1 MSEPELNISEKYVGE
16 KDEQGIPNGKGV
28 LTTRDNNDNSICK
41 IEEGIWKNGFLV
53 EGSETTYL
61 LDNDRNFIKKEIGK
75 WKYREEDNHCDE
87 FISGEGEELYYRT
100 EKDLKNNNFFGYVRG
115 IFDDGSLI
123 EGEILNPSMIDYS
136 DEPGIKK
143 IIYNKRVGN
152 KKTTDGLTNVV
163 RHGKIFYEVLDNI
176 DSNRPEGQGVEYEG
190 EIDFDQPHGKGTM
203 TFEDG
208 SKKSGTWHEGHIDLE

>member
-1 MSEPELNISEKYVGE
+1 MSKSKPDYNEKYVGE
-16 KDEQGIPNGKGV
+16 KDEQGLPNGKGV

-87 FISGEGEELYYRT
+87 FISGKGEELYYRT
-100 EKDLKNNNFFGYVRG
+100 EEDLKNNNFFGYVRG

-136 DEPGIKK
+136 YEPGIKK
-143 IIYNKRVGN
+143 IIYNKRVVN
-152 KKTTDGLTNVV
+152 KKAIGGLTNIV
-163 RHGKIFYEVLDNI
+163 RYGKIFYEVLDNI

-203 TFEDG
+203 TFENG
-208 SKKSGTWHEGHIDLE
+208 SKKSGTWNQGNIDLE

>member
-1 MSEPELNISEKYVGE
+1 MSKSKPNYNEKYVGD
-16 KDEQGIPNGKGV
+16 KDEQGLPNGKGI
-28 LTTRDNNDNSICK
+28 LTIKYNNDNSIFK

-61 LDNDRNFIKKEIGK
+61 LDTDRNFIKKEIGK

-100 EKDLKNNNFFGYVRG
+100 EEDLKNNNFFGYVRG

-136 DEPGIKK
+136 EEPGIKK
-143 IIYNKRVGN
+143 IIYNKRVIN
-152 KKTTDGLTNVV
+152 KKTTDGSTNIV
-163 RHGKIFYEVLDNI
+163 RYGKIFYEVSDNI
-176 DSNRPEGQGVEYEG
+176 DSNRLEGQGVEYEG

-208 SKKSGTWHEGHIDLE
+208 SKKSGTWL

>member
-1 MSEPELNISEKYVGE
+1 MSKSKPNYNEKYVGD
-16 KDEQGIPNGKGV
+16 KDEQGLPNGKGI
-28 LTTRDNNDNSICK
+28 LTIKYNNDNSIFK

-61 LDNDRNFIKKEIGK
+61 LDTDRNFIKKEIGK

-100 EKDLKNNNFFGYVRG
+100 EEDLKNNNFFGYVRG

-136 DEPGIKK
+136 EEPGIKK
-143 IIYNKRVGN
+143 IIYNKRVIN
-152 KKTTDGLTNVV
+152 KKTTDGSTNIV
-163 RHGKIFYEVLDNI
+163 RYGKIFYEVSDNI
-176 DSNRPEGQGVEYEG
+176 DSNRLEGQGVEYEG

-208 SKKSGTWHEGHIDLE
+208 SKKSGTWFEGSIDL

>member
-1 MSEPELNISEKYVGE
+1 MSKSKPNYNEKYVGD
-16 KDEQGIPNGKGV
+16 KDEQGLPNGKGI
-28 LTTRDNNDNSICK
+28 LTIKYNNDNSIFK

-61 LDNDRNFIKKEIGK
+61 LDTDRNFIKKEIGK

-100 EKDLKNNNFFGYVRG
+100 EEDLKNNNFFGYVKG

-136 DEPGIKK
+136 EEPGIKK
-143 IIYNKRVGN
+143 IIYNKRVIN
-152 KKTTDGLTNVV
+152 KKTTDGSTNIV
-163 RHGKIFYEVLDNI
+163 RYGKIFYEVLDNI

-208 SKKSGTWHEGHIDLE
+208 SKKSGTWFEGSIDL

>member
-1 MSEPELNISEKYVGE
+1 MSKSKPNYNEKYVGD
-16 KDEQGIPNGKGV
+16 KDEQGLPNGKGI
-28 LTTRDNNDNSICK
+28 LTIKYNNDNSIFK

-61 LDNDRNFIKKEIGK
+61 LDTDRNFIKKEIGK

-100 EKDLKNNNFFGYVRG
+100 EEDLKNNNFFGYVRG
-115 IFDDGSLI
+115 IFDDGSLV

-136 DEPGIKK
+136 EEPGIKK
-143 IIYNKRVGN
+143 IIYNKRVIN
-152 KKTTDGLTNVV
+152 KKTTDGSTNIV
-163 RHGKIFYEVLDNI
+163 RYGKIFYEVSDNI
-176 DSNRPEGQGVEYEG
+176 DSNRLEGQGVEYEG

-208 SKKSGTWHEGHIDLE
+208 SKKSGTWFEGSIDL

>member
-1 MSEPELNISEKYVGE
+1 MSKSKPNYNEKYVGD
-16 KDEQGIPNGKGV
+16 KDEQGLPNGKGI
-28 LTTRDNNDNSICK
+28 LTIKYNNDNSIFK

-61 LDNDRNFIKKEIGK
+61 LDTDRNFIKKEIGK

-136 DEPGIKK
+136 EEPGIKK
-143 IIYNKRVGN
+143 IIYNKRVIN
-152 KKTTDGLTNVV
+152 KKTTDGSTNIV
-163 RHGKIFYEVLDNI
+163 RYGKIFYEVSDNI
-176 DSNRPEGQGVEYEG
+176 DSNRLEGQGVEYEG

-208 SKKSGTWHEGHIDLE
+208 SKKSGTWFEGSIDL

>member
-1 MSEPELNISEKYVGE
+1 MSKSKPDYNEKYVGE
-16 KDEQGIPNGKGV
+16 KDEHGLPNGKGI
-28 LTTRDNNDNSICK
+28 LTIKYNNDNSIFK

-100 EKDLKNNNFFGYVRG
+100 EEDLKNNNFFGYVKG

-136 DEPGIKK
+136 EEPGIKK
-143 IIYNKRVGN
+143 IIYNKRVIN
-152 KKTTDGLTNVV
+152 KKTTDGSTNIV
-163 RHGKIFYEVLDNI
+163 RYGKIFYEVLDNI

-208 SKKSGTWHEGHIDLE
+208 SKKSGTWYEGSIDL

>member
-1 MSEPELNISEKYVGE
+1 MSKSKPNYNEKYVGD
-16 KDEQGIPNGKGV
+16 KDEQGLPNGKGI
-28 LTTRDNNDNSICK
+28 LTIKYNNDNSIFK

-61 LDNDRNFIKKEIGK
+61 LDTDRNFIKKEIGK

-100 EKDLKNNNFFGYVRG
+100 EEDLKNNNFFGYVKG

-136 DEPGIKK
+136 EEPGIKK
-143 IIYNKRVGN
+143 IIYNKRVIN
-152 KKTTDGLTNVV
+152 KKTTDGSTNIV
-163 RHGKIFYEVLDNI
+163 RYGKIFYEVSDNI
-176 DSNRPEGQGVEYEG
+176 DSNRLEGQGVEYEG

-208 SKKSGTWHEGHIDLE
+208 SKKSGTWFEGSIDL